1 MSFVDEIYSLYRDQL
16 RDDEDDAITIVLNLL
31 EEQSRENITQLIQ
44 NMSDDEVT
52 QMMGVYLV
60 EMLKMKM
67 VQDGKISPYKPI
79 PIVPSRVH

>member
-1 MSFVDEIYSLYRDQL
+1 MSFVDEIYELYRDQL

-31 EEQSRENITQLIQ
+31 EEQSRENMNQLIQ
-44 NMSDDEVT
+44 NMSDDEVN
-52 QMMGVYLV
+52 QMMGIYLV

-79 PIVPSRVH
+79 SVSPTRVH

>member
-1 MSFVDEIYSLYRDQL
+1 MSFVDEIYALYRDQL
-16 RDDEDDAITIVLNLL
+16 QDDEDDAITIVLNLL
-31 EEQSRENITQLIQ
+31 EDQSRENITQLIQ
-44 NMSDDEVT
+44 NMSDDEVN

-79 PIVPSRVH
+79 PIVPTRVH